1 MVFTEIDATEYLD
14 DLWGRDGPHMLHITK
29 FEEVC
34 ICCYRVCV
42 FIRAL
47 YILYKRKYWREYSQ
61 RKYFG
66 DLNIDNLYLISKYNC
81 SKELI
86 LTCTR
91 RRCACDY
98 LMTFLAHFGVCSFVS
113 RSSWVVHLFCC
124 NGASILKYC
133 SNAIANHL
141 ML

>member
-1 MVFTEIDATEYLD
+1 M
-14 DLWGRDGPHMLHITK
+14 HLHITK

-42 FIRAL
+42 CIRAL
-47 YILYKRKYWREYSQ
+47 YIPYKRKYWREYSQ
-61 RKYFG
+61 IKYFG

-86 LTCTR
+86 LTCAC
-91 RRCACDY
+91 RCCAGNY
-98 LMTFLAHFGVCSFVS
+98 LIVFLVHSGVYSFVS
-113 RSSWVVHLFCC
+113 CSSWVVHLFCC
-124 NGASILKYC
+124 NEAGILKYC

-141 ML
+141 TL